1 VSFILYRRGALL
13 YEKDRRLEYHISTT
27 QIFTIEKRPG
37 LISSGQ
43 VFQEV
48 LPVSGNGPTLQESME
63 PGKMF
68 S

>member
-1 VSFILYRRGALL
+1 MKKIDDLNTPFLTHRRITP
-13 YEKDRRLEYHISTT
+13 RHSP
-27 QIFTIEKRPG
+27 TIEKRPG

-63 PGKMF
+63 PGKIF